1 MGWEDTLEKAMAMH
15 SGILPG
21 EAHGQ
26 MSLAGYSPWGH
37 KESDTTEGLT
47 VSVHHRLNQLAGE
60 FRKLCFRQTVQVIL
74 ILLCATELMR
84 AYSSTWDA
92 RMLVHFR
99 CKLCLSLLLLIS

>member
-37 KESDTTEGLT
+37 KESDTTEQLTLSHLCFSYITNTSESQIT
-47 VSVHHRLNQLAGE
+47 VSAFH
-60 FRKLCFRQTVQVIL
+60 
-74 ILLCATELMR
+74 
-84 AYSSTWDA
+84 
-92 RMLVHFR
+92 
-99 CKLCLSLLLLIS
+99 